1 MPTRSGWTNSKPTS
15 LERQGPKERA
25 SPAKIAAGLV
35 RSCTKMREVFLVV
48 SLVDTNILVYRCDPR
63 DPRKRDVALELL
75 RAGEMSGE
83 LRIPHQALVEFV
95 NSVTRSRGREA
106 PIMRLEDATRQAE
119 FFLTEFPVLYPNESI
134 FRMALLGKAAYGLAW
149 YDAHLWA
156 YAEHYGLPELL
167 SEDFEH
173 GRKYGTV
180 RVRNPFLSPGLAYA
194 RKR

>member
-1 MPTRSGWTNSKPTS
+1 
-15 LERQGPKERA
+15 
-25 SPAKIAAGLV
+25 
-35 RSCTKMREVFLVV
+35 MREVFLVA

-63 DPRKRDVALELL
+63 DPDKREAALEIL

-95 NSVTRSRGREA
+95 NSVTRSRRRES
-106 PIMRLEDATRQAE
+106 PIMKLEDATRQAE
-119 FFLTEFPVLYPNESI
+119 LFVEEFPVLYPNEAV
-134 FRMALLGKAAYGLAW
+134 FRLALLGKAAYKFSW

-173 GRKYGTV
+173 GRKYGSV
-180 RVRNPFLSPGLAYA
+180 RVRNPFLAAGLG
-194 RKR
+194 